1 MKKQFRKKIIL
12 NLTFGLVAILYFTVF
27 GTQYTRLD
35 ISILDRYIDLSSL
48 LFLFIS
54 IITMEFAYKKS
65 DESIFLYG
73 IEFLIISIFTL
84 LTQYMSKMLN
94 CSIEVYTLSGANIF
108 AIYYILKSGILYT
121 KLNKNELENLS
132 DIKEIVKDEP
142 IKKEAKRKN
151 KKEEEGK

>member
-12 NLTFGLVAILYFTVF
+12 NLTFGLVTILYFVVF

-48 LFLFIS
+48 LFLVIA
-54 IITMEFAYKKS
+54 IVIMEIAYKKS

-73 IEFLIISIFTL
+73 IEFIIIAVFTL
-84 LTQYMSKMLN
+84 LTQHLSKMLN
-94 CSIEVYTLSGANIF
+94 SSIEVYTLAGANIF
-108 AIYYILKSGILYT
+108 AVYYILKSGILYT
-121 KLNKNELENLS
+121 KLNQNELESLS

-142 IKKEAKRKN
+142 VKKEAKRKN
-151 KKEEEGK
+151 KKVEEGK